1 MRGLRTY
8 LLLAFAGASAFGQ
21 VSDGEIR
28 FSITDATKRGLSA
41 TVLIKSSSNSLE
53 KNLKS
58 SPSGMANFQHLP
70 YGRYQYVVSRDDFV
84 PRTGSLDIHSPL
96 PVEIRVTLELGS
108 IATTVNVEE
117 RDTLL
122 DTHEVGNPAK
132 LGRRQI
138 SERDRTSPG
147 RSLPTLIASQPG
159 WLLEANGV
167 VHPRGS
173 EYQVQYVVDGLPLTD
188 NRSPSFAPPFDADD
202 IQSLQILTGSYPA
215 EFGRKLGGVVAVT
228 TSPDSHPGLHGSV
241 IIGGGSFGSEYAYL
255 NTQYASGANL
265 FGVSGEG
272 ERTDRYLDPPVPQ
285 NYANSATTTAFS
297 GHYQRDFDVNDR
309 LTMSYTHSD
318 ARFQVPNEITQ
329 QTAGQRQDRQSN
341 ADQLQSRFQRILSP
355 TLLFSASGMFQ
366 NVAATFYSNPLS
378 TPIAAFQDR
387 GFHQGYI
394 TGAFAGQNGSHDWKA
409 GADFLYS
416 SLHES
421 FAYDITNPDF
431 FDPDTPLRFSFKDRA
446 PDREG
451 SAYAQDV
458 YRLGNL
464 NLSLGLRWDK
474 YNLLIHRSAWSPRV
488 GASYFWPWAKLLVHA
503 SYDRAFQTPAIENLL
518 LASSPELSSLND
530 NVLHLPIKPSSG
542 NFYEV
547 GISKVLASHLRLD
560 VNWFRRAMSDF
571 ADDDVLL
578 NTGVSFPIAFSR
590 AEIEGTE
597 IKLQIPRWGPVSAFV
612 SYSNQTGTGYLPVT
626 GGLFLGD
633 ETAGQLTARS
643 SFPISQDQRN
653 TAAAQVRV
661 QATKRTWIATSGF
674 YGSGLP
680 AEVDDSNLDDLQ
692 AQYSPEVLSRVNFS
706 RNRVRPSFSL
716 NFSGGAILWQHES
729 RSVNLQADLNNAT
742 NRLNV
747 INFASLFSGTA
758 IAPPRS
764 ASARLTFS
772 F

>member
-1 MRGLRTY
+1 MRALRKF
-8 LLLAFAGASAFGQ
+8 LLLTFAAGSVFGQ

-28 FSITDATKRGLSA
+28 FSVTDATKRGLSA

-53 KNLKS
+53 KTLKS
-58 SPSGMANFQHLP
+58 TGSGVADFQHLP
-70 YGRYQYVVSRDDFV
+70 YGRYQYVVSREDFA
-84 PRTGSLDIHSPL
+84 PRTGSLNLHSPL
-96 PVEIRVTLELGS
+96 PVEIAVTLELGS
-108 IATTVNVEE
+108 VATTVNVEE
-117 RDTLL
+117 GDTLL
-122 DTHEVGNPAK
+122 DTHEVGTQSK
-132 LGRRQI
+132 IGRRQI

-188 NRSPSFAPPFDADD
+188 NRSPSFAPPFDTDD
-202 IQSLQILTGSYPA
+202 IQSLHILTGSYPA
-215 EFGRKLGGVVAVT
+215 ELGRKLGGVIAVT
-228 TSPDSHPGLHGSV
+228 TSPDSRQGLHGSA

-318 ARFQVPNEITQ
+318 ARFLVPNEITQ
-329 QTAGQRQDRQSN
+329 QDAGQRQDRQN
-341 ADQLQSRFQRILSP
+341 DADQLQSRFQHIISP
-355 TLLFSASGMFQ
+355 TLLFSASGMYQ
-366 NVAATFYSNPLS
+366 NVGANLYSNSLS

-394 TGAFAGQNGSHDWKA
+394 RGAFAGQNGSHDWKA

-421 FAYDITNPDF
+421 FAYDITDPEF
-431 FDPDTPLRFSFKDRA
+431 FDPDTPPRFSFKDRA
-446 PDREG
+446 LDREG
-451 SAYAQDV
+451 SIYGQDI
-458 YRLGNL
+458 YRHGNL
-464 NLSLGLRWDK
+464 NLSLGLRWDT
-474 YNLLIHRSAWSPRV
+474 YHLLINRNAWSPRV
-488 GASYFWPWAKLLVHA
+488 GASYFWPWAKILFHA
-503 SYDRAFQTPAIENLL
+503 SYDRVFQTPAIENLL
-518 LASSPELSSLND
+518 LASSSALSSLND
-530 NVLHLPIKPSSG
+530 NVLHLPVQPSSG

-547 GISKVLASHLRLD
+547 GISRVLASHLRLD

-597 IKLQIPRWGPVSAFV
+597 VKLQIPRWGPVSAFV

-633 ETAGQLTARS
+633 EAAGQFTARS

-661 QATKRTWIATSGF
+661 QATKRIWISSSSF

-680 AEVDDSNLDDLQ
+680 AEVDDSNLVDLE
-692 AQYSPEVLSRVNFS
+692 AQYSAAVLSRVNLS

-716 NFSGGAILWQHES
+716 NFSGGANLWQHES
-729 RSVNLQADLNNAT
+729 RSVSLQADLNNAT

-758 IAPPRS
+758 LAPPRS